1 MVKRNEPKGQ
11 KMPRQLRIELRQEQ
25 VQELEQA
32 RDHHDKAY
40 VREAAAA
47 ILKVAQGQSVRQ
59 VALNGLLKVRDPE
72 SVSAWIQRYQTKGI
86 SGLRVGQ
93 GRGRKAAFFPSQS
106 CASPSADAN
115 NGRCKS
121 PSAGC

>member
-1 MVKRNEPKGQ
+1 MRKRNKPKDS
-11 KMPRQLRIELRQEQ
+11 KMPSQIRIDLRQEQ

-47 ILKVAQGQSVRQ
+47 ILKVAEGQSARQ

-72 SVSAWIQRYQTKGI
+72 SVSAWIQRYQTEGI
-86 SGLRVGQ
+86 SGLMVGQ
-93 GRGRKAAFFPSQS
+93 GRGRKPAFFPSQHGG
-106 CASPSADAN
+106 SPSGDAN
-115 NGRCKS
+115 NGGR
-121 PSAGC
+121 